1 MADYTIQGGDNL
13 SRIAKAHG
21 TDVNTLLKLNPELK
35 KHPNSIMKGDTLKL
49 PDAPKG
55 AEDIDMNV
63 PGFGIE
69 HSDSTP
75 AKPTTVPTAQPQTPD
90 SGYTKGDVITA
101 GIVGAAT
108 LKAAE
113 AAAPHVKTA
122 AKKGA
127 NIARNAAKAGVAKA
141 RTLAS
146 RAKAGIK
153 NGITA
158 TMVRPTAPIK
168 II

>member
-55 AEDIDMNV
+55 AEDIDMHV
-63 PGFGIE
+63 TGFGIE

-75 AKPTTVPTAQPQTPD
+75 TKPTTVPTAQPQTPD

-113 AAAPHVKTA
+113 AAAPHVK
-122 AKKGA
+122 
-127 NIARNAAKAGVAKA
+127 NR
-141 RTLAS
+141 S
-146 RAKAGIK
+146 
-153 NGITA
+153 
-158 TMVRPTAPIK
+158 
-168 II
+168 

>member
-35 KHPNSIMKGDTLKL
+35 KHPNSIMKGDILKL

-55 AEDIDMNV
+55 AEDIDMND

-69 HSDSTP
+69 HIDSTP

-127 NIARNAAKAGVAKA
+127 NIARNAPKAGVAKA

-146 RAKAGIK
+146 
-153 NGITA
+153 
-158 TMVRPTAPIK
+158 
-168 II
+168 